1 MSAQVCFPLIQYN
14 RSLAELNLFI
24 WTTHCVLL
32 VNKMH
37 YAKCTG
43 ESLLQFAANNPAPKS
58 PTKKKILLSLQIYIA
73 SRGWRLRHHKG
84 RRPWGLPTV
93 RDCARHH
100 AGGWARRRPPPRR
113 ARLLNRRR
121 ATACVRLLLVVS
133 TALLRQVSC
142 SHWIKLFNSLFNSF
156 NYALRK
162 EKLPIHNTEME
173 CGGHADVFSTWKKNW
188 IAGK

>member
-1 MSAQVCFPLIQYN
+1 MHRWIIAPVCCKQ
-14 RSLAELNLFI
+14 S
-24 WTTHCVLL
+24 
-32 VNKMH
+32 
-37 YAKCTG
+37 
-43 ESLLQFAANNPAPKS
+43 SPKI
-58 PTKKKILLSLQIYIA
+58 TNQKKKILLSLQIYIA

-173 CGGHADVFSTWKKNW
+173 CGGHADVFSTWKKKLNCW
-188 IAGK
+188 KIRQPDSSFSC